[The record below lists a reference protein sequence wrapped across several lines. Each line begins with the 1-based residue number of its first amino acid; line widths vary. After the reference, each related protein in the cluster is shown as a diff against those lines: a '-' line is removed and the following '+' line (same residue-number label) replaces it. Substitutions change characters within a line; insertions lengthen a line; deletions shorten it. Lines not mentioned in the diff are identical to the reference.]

1 MYAAQNLWQSAVATA
16 PSPATSGTTLVC
28 HAGDGAYLTATPPF
42 PVAIWAAGAAPSL
55 PAGNCELAL
64 CTAVST
70 DTLTITR
77 AQESTPARTIVAGDQ
92 IAAVVTAGFLASLN
106 ATDRIM
112 RLILGS

>member
-1 MYAAQNLWQSAVATA
+1 MYAAQNLWISTVATA
-16 PSPATSGTTLVC
+16 PSPATSGTTLIA

-42 PVAIWAAGAAPSL
+42 PVTIWAAGASPSL
-55 PAGNCELAL
+55 PAGNVEIGL

-77 AQESTPARTIVAGDQ
+77 AQESTSARTIVAGDQ
-92 IAAVVTAGFLASLN
+92 IAATWTAASVTSLVAS
-106 ATDRIM
+106 TRVM